1 MPWSRAFEDPVPLP
15 HGLQFVTLK
24 DAGTYITKVPKAVH
38 EAPGMAAVTS
48 NLISETRAPII
59 TTV

>member
-1 MPWSRAFEDPVPLP
+1 MSWSHAFEDPIPLP
-15 HGLQFVTLK
+15 RGPQFVTLK
-24 DAGTYITKVPKAVH
+24 DAGTYITKVPR
-38 EAPGMAAVTS
+38 AVTS